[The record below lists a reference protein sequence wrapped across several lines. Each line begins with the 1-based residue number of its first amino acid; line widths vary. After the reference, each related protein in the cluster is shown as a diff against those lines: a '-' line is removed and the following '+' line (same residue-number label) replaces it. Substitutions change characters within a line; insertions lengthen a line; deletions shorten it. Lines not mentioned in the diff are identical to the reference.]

1 MNERM
6 IVGHL
11 TTGRM
16 APIQGNR
23 NANRS
28 QQQQTETV
36 SFRDVLSQQQQL
48 KFSHHAEQRLQQ
60 RGIEL
65 LPDQLERIANAVDQ
79 AAAKGA
85 KDSLVLFKDIAMIV
99 NVPNRTVVTAMDGNS
114 MKEHV
119 FTQIDSAVV
128 VS

>member
-1 MNERM
+1 MSDRM
-6 IVGHL
+6 LVGHL
-11 TTGRM
+11 STGHTG
-16 APIQGNR
+16 PIQGSRNVNR
-23 NANRS
+23 N
-28 QQQQTETV
+28 QQEQTETV
-36 SFRDVLSQQQQL
+36 SFREVFGKQL

-65 LPDQLERIANAVDQ
+65 LPEQLTRIANAVDQ

-85 KDSLVLFKDIAMIV
+85 KDSLVLFRDIAMIV
-99 NVPNRTVVTAMDGNS
+99 NVQNRTVVTAMDGNS
-114 MKEHV
+114 MKEHI